1 MGGDVN
7 SFQSNFPSGYD
18 FYPKEA
24 NEITTYKKRTAM
36 QAQKKKINESV
47 KKSSDKIITNKK
59 ILEGSITMI
68 DGSKPDH
75 YEEKEYKK
83 IM

>member
-1 MGGDVN
+1 
-7 SFQSNFPSGYD
+7 
-18 FYPKEA
+18 
-24 NEITTYKKRTAM
+24 M